1 MRGITDIGGGTGR
14 RPVPA
19 RGSAGPR
26 TRRRWPGAGRLAVIV
41 ALLSLLAVP
50 QPAAEASFLNQVS
63 WGGRWELTATG
74 TVYEDAAPEAA
85 GKGTLRLQAQT
96 RTFPWRGFLD
106 ARLILEGP
114 LREGPRHRGTWKTT
128 GQMDRLYVRRYLP
141 SGQISLGK
149 QFVNWGVG
157 YAFAPTDVF
166 NPPDPTDPEAL
177 RPGIVAAVG
186 QFSVGPLDYW
196 SMAVAK
202 RKYGIR
208 RRGNISGTDWS
219 VLAVYDDGRTII
231 GADLDGDWGIGWHV
245 AAAYHLPRSGSRGR
259 LHGLVG
265 ADYSWLDGRLLWIGE
280 LAFHTGGEP
289 AEPRP
294 LQTFQQLT
302 YRIDDFTSVWGSV
315 FLADMKAGNALWTLG
330 VRTMLDSV
338 TELALIGTAYGGP
351 WLRPG
356 GQGAPALPGG
366 AAPRPRA
373 ELKVQ
378 YARAF

>member
-1 MRGITDIGGGTGR
+1 MRTRESDGPRIR
-14 RPVPA
+14 R
-19 RGSAGPR
+19 RQGAGP
-26 TRRRWPGAGRLAVIV
+26 LALIV
-41 ALLSLLAVP
+41 VLLCLLPAM
-50 QPAAEASFLNQVS
+50 QPAAEASLLDQVS

-74 TVYEDAAPEAA
+74 GFYEHAAPEALGRA
-85 GKGTLRLQAQT
+85 TVRLQAQT
-96 RTFPWRGFLD
+96 RTFPWRAFLD
-106 ARLILEGP
+106 ARLNLAGP
-114 LREGPRHRGTWKTT
+114 LREGPRHRGSWKTS
-128 GQMDRLYVRRYLP
+128 GDIDRLYVRRYLP

-177 RPGIVAAVG
+177 RPGIVSAVG
-186 QFSVGPLDYW
+186 QFSVGPLDFW
-196 SMAVAK
+196 SIAVAEN
-202 RKYGIR
+202 KYGVR
-208 RRGNISGTDWS
+208 RRGNVSGTDWS

-245 AAAYHLPRSGSRGR
+245 AAAYRLPRGGSRGR
-259 LHGLVG
+259 LDGLVG

-280 LAFHTGGEP
+280 LAFRTGGDP

-315 FLADMKAGNALWTLG
+315 FFADVKAGDTVWTVG

-338 TELALIGTAYGGP
+338 TELAVIGTAYGGP
-351 WLRPG
+351 RFRRGGTGTPAYPG
-356 GQGAPALPGG
+356 GIPH
-366 AAPRPRA
+366 PRA

-378 YARAF
+378 YGRAF